1 MFNPVVRTFIHLQH
15 AQDARTELLASGFDA
30 DEVQIDVR
38 VDETGPVQGN
48 FAVGDNPDVKGKTA
62 YTHTYA
68 PVAQDDVRD
77 CQMMVNVS
85 DPVMVDRAAAIL
97 ERHGGIDPE
106 QRARRAEHLD
116 PSAESNLGAGTGA
129 GLRH

>member
-1 MFNPVVRTFIHLQH
+1 MFNPVVRTFIHLQQ

-30 DEVQIDVR
+30 DDVQIDVR

-77 CQMMVNVS
+77 CQMMVNVTEPS
-85 DPVMVDRAAAIL
+85 LVEHAAAIL

-106 QRARRAEHLD
+106 KRAQQAEAAH
-116 PSAESNLGAGTGA
+116 PGAASDA